1 MVVVDFVKM
10 PPGEMPVGVLQQNK
24 NVDKPDAVDQPD
36 PGASVRPRAPLA
48 HC

>member
-36 PGASVRPRAPLA
+36 PGAMAFWLGPRGV
-48 HC
+48 